1 MTTAQAQGHRFPCR
15 HIYRP
20 KNGKCNT
27 TICSA
32 ECTKERGRLGIGRC
46 VDPSNDQGIEILTEA
61 IAACT
66 ETIDQHKGKLVVKE
80 APRAL
85 RMDNEEISGNEEEEE
100 DTGMGEVDIEGA
112 GLVE

>member
-1 MTTAQAQGHRFPCR
+1 MKNSFQPSIIGFFMVTVLLFGVMTTAQAQVHRFPCE

-46 VDPSNDQGIEILTEA
+46 MDPQNEMC
-61 IAACT
+61 ACMHY
-66 ETIDQHKGKLVVKE
+66 QRHRK
-80 APRAL
+80 
-85 RMDNEEISGNEEEEE
+85 NEC
-100 DTGMGEVDIEGA
+100 
-112 GLVE
+112 LF